1 MNELLR
7 SALMVSILAFGPV
20 VAATSSYAQSAPE
33 TEQPQPQPESGEGQ
47 TQGGSGG

>member
-20 VAATSSYAQSAPE
+20 VAATASYAQAQPE
-33 TEQPQPQPESGEGQ
+33 TEQPQPAPAPTE
-47 TQGGSGG
+47 GGSESSGG